1 MNRIA
6 PKSMPNFVIQSSSE
20 LYVERRT
27 KPKTLEKSGNKRHTC
42 GIQNACAAQADA
54 NLPQGLFIYKEIK
67 HASEVWTCFF
77 TVSSVLTNFQV
88 RGTCTAREPIS
99 VLRSAES
106 RHRIK
111 KNKKIKMNIK

>member
-27 KPKTLEKSGNKRHTC
+27 KPKTLEKSGNKRQTC

-77 TVSSVLTNFQV
+77 TLLEYSYKFPSPGHVHSARTNQ
-88 RGTCTAREPIS
+88 
-99 VLRSAES
+99 RS
-106 RHRIK
+106 
-111 KNKKIKMNIK
+111 